1 MTFEDFWKLYPRK
14 VAKAEAMKAWAK
26 VKEEDRT
33 KAIEALPNHSRLWE
47 DRDKQFIPHA
57 ATWIRGIRWED
68 EIEVVQKPKP
78 VVQAWWT
85 SDNATLA
92 YGSSKGVQ
100 PRPGE
105 SMSDY
110 RDRLRR
116 VA

>member
-26 VKEEDRT
+26 VKEEDRI

-57 ATWIRGIRWED
+57 ATWIRGMRWED
-68 EIEVVQKPKP
+68 EIDVVQKPKP

-92 YGSSKGVQ
+92 YGSAKGVQ